1 MKFCIDIHGPQKMN
15 TNDSGDHLTFHLAP
29 LSGQNCNLSNT
40 LLYDQIPAKRMTS
53 PSTCYPLLTSSL
65 RTNNYNVTQVHKH
78 VEHKKHTELVCLNLF
93 ILFNV

>member
-15 TNDSGDHLTFHLAP
+15 TNDSGDPLTFHLAP
-29 LSGQNCNLSNT
+29 TRTDS
-40 LLYDQIPAKRMTS
+40 KRMTS
-53 PSTCYPLLTSSL
+53 PSARYPLLTSSL